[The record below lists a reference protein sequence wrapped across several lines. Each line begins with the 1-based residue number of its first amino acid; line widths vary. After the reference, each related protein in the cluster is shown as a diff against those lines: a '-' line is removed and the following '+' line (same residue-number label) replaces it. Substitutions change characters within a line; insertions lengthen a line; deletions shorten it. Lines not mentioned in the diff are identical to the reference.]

1 MTLGRGDG
9 LLGMK
14 PQGKLGPRGDSVT
27 FAQIEWVYRAV
38 DNTVWETPAP
48 NSILQPR
55 GPQRHVSEDGRQ
67 TVHRN
72 RSAESDAMD
81 RVWSLGFVPLEANKL
96 QWRHPDAAR
105 DLGPLWTL
113 QQEGMFSDFWAD
125 VAPRLRDE
133 GWSIRIKPGFAHE
146 SVAVQRWV
154 FKLSSNTG
162 EIESMEVAG
171 DFSPREAEVKAL
183 ELARREGAWLL
194 SLGIEIDGVKLD
206 LVPMLADLIARD
218 SRWLSVDHINDTHDT
233 KIIQLRAPGGR
244 RIDAPAGPLKA
255 ILRTMV
261 DLITD
266 PTRKQRKDG
275 EPLVLPNWDLRR
287 IEALRTALLQTG
299 RVTPHNEW
307 QLQGDAGLEQLAF
320 KLKKEGA
327 PRALSAPEGL
337 GITLRNYQLD
347 GLAWMQYLREQHLG
361 GILADE
367 MGLGKTAQA
376 LAHVLL
382 EKQSGRLTHPAL
394 IVMPT
399 SLVFN
404 WQAEAARVT
413 PELRV
418 LALHGPDRS
427 ELLLDVHQYDIVLTT
442 YPLVWRDVDAL
453 SIKPWHLLILD
464 EAQMVKNAGSRTARA
479 LRRIHAPHLLCLT
492 GTPMEN
498 HLGELWAQFDF
509 LMPGFLGDPHTFGRR
524 WRKPIEENGETV
536 RAELLAKRVAPF
548 ILRRRKSDVAK
559 ELPPRSDMLI
569 RVELQGRQRT
579 LYEAVR
585 TACDKDVRRVLKK
598 QDIGN
603 AAQIAILDALLK
615 LRQVCCDPRL
625 VKGTSVHPDTER
637 AKLEHLS
644 QMLPELVEDGRR
656 ILVFSQF
663 TSMLR
668 LVAQMLDS
676 FGTPYLMLTGATP
689 PSGRADIVAQ
699 FQKADDD
706 APPIL
711 LASLKAGGTGLNL
724 TAADTVIHLDPW
736 WNPAVQEQATARAHR
751 IGQTQ
756 PVFVYRIVV
765 QGSIEERMLELQERK
780 LVLAQGV
787 LGSDAAGAI
796 KFSADELAGL
806 LEPLAEPT
814 HNPLGIVETDAK
826 RWGGTGR
833 RGKA

>member
-48 NSILQPR
+48 TSILQPR

-699 FQKADDD
+699 FQKADGD

-814 HNPLGIVETDAK
+814 HNPLGIVATDAK

>member
-38 DNTVWETPAP
+38 DNTVWQTPAP
-48 NSILQPR
+48 TSILQPR

-133 GWSIRIKPGFAHE
+133 GWSIHIKPGFAHE

-171 DFSPREAEVKAL
+171 DFSLREAEVKAL
-183 ELARREGAWLL
+183 ELSRREGAWLL

-327 PRALSAPEGL
+327 PRPLSAPEGL

-668 LVAQMLDS
+668 LVAEMLDS

-699 FQKADDD
+699 FQKADGD

-814 HNPLGIVETDAK
+814 NNPLGIVATDAK